1 MRGYV
6 TDWRGREWLLPYPT
20 QWELEYT
27 AGVPCDSFTFRCPWE
42 MGGETAPGD
51 WVRFSARYQGKDM
64 FNGVVD
70 ECQVTLDQGGCQLEI
85 SGRGLAVLL
94 LDNEA
99 IGQDYGTATLADILR
114 DHVTPYGIQTA
125 PGAALPA
132 VTRFSVAT
140 GSSEWSVVY
149 DFARYYG
156 GVCPRFDRLGR
167 LVLSGW
173 QDSQER
179 LVEDG
184 TPVTTLVRRDRRY
197 GVLSRVLV
205 RDRWSGAVQ
214 RVDNGDFLSQGGS
227 ARRVL
232 TMPGRSNYK
241 TMRYNGQFQLDRSAS
256 EQERV
261 ELTIAQPFCAWPGDL
276 VSIRRSKW
284 DWNGRYRVLQSATGM
299 GMEGAWTRL
308 ELALPDFVV

>member
-1 MRGYV
+1 MYKR
-6 TDWRGREWLLPYPT
+6 
-20 QWELEYT
+20 Q
-27 AGVPCDSFTFRCPWE
+27 
-42 MGGETAPGD
+42 
-51 WVRFSARYQGKDM
+51 
-64 FNGVVD
+64 
-70 ECQVTLDQGGCQLEI
+70 
-85 SGRGLAVLL
+85 
-94 LDNEA
+94 
-99 IGQDYGTATLADILR
+99 
-114 DHVTPYGIQTA
+114 
-125 PGAALPA
+125 
-132 VTRFSVAT
+132 
-140 GSSEWSVVY
+140 VY

-179 LVEDG
+179 LVEDSA
-184 TPVTTLVRRDRRY
+184 PVTALVRRDRRY
-197 GVLSRVLV
+197 GVLSQVLV

-256 EQERV
+256 ELERV

-276 VSIRRSKW
+276 VSIRRSAW
-284 DWNGRYRVLQSATGM
+284 DWNGRYRVVQSATGM
-299 GMEGAWTRL
+299 DMGGAWTRL
-308 ELALPDFVV
+308 ELAPPDFVV